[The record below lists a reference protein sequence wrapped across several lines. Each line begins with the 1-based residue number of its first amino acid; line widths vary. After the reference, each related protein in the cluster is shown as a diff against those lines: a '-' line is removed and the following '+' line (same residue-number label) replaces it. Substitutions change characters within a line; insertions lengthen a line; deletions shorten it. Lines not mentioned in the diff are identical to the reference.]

1 MLRGITADMLLFVP
15 QGKGNASMMTAQQVI
30 DAIHGS
36 YALGSKRGLRNVREL
51 VDALCPQR
59 RVPVI
64 HVAGTNGKGST
75 CAMLESILRH
85 AGYRTGLYTSPF
97 LQAYQERIRLNGL
110 PLSDELL
117 VRYGEPLVA
126 VSEHLQAEDDCYAT
140 PFELGTAL
148 AVSVFEGEQV
158 DFAIVEVGMGG
169 RLDPTNF
176 VEPCLCAI
184 AAIGLDHMAY
194 LGDTLP
200 AIAAEKAG
208 IIKPGVPVVC
218 HPADNAV
225 AAVFAQAAA
234 SVHAPLHQMTQGM
247 LLGASCDERGSRA
260 TFQLENRWEDIC
272 IPLPGEHQLTNALT
286 VLGMVE
292 ALRRQGYVLP
302 EKAVRQG
309 IAATRWP
316 ARLEWCG
323 NVLID
328 GAHNPQG
335 VLALHDFVYR
345 HLSGKKRVLLTGV
358 LADKIQPDMLTMLAN
373 LADRTVT
380 VTPDNPRAM
389 EASTLAMRLN
399 ACGGHAVP
407 ASDLQTGLELARE
420 LAGMDGVVIAAGS
433 LYFAGSLRTLL
444 GLGWR

>member
-1 MLRGITADMLLFVP
+1 
-15 QGKGNASMMTAQQVI
+15 MTAQQVI

-36 YALGSKRGLRNVREL
+36 YALGSKRGLRNVLDL

-64 HVAGTNGKGST
+64 HVAGTNGKGSI

-85 AGYRTGLYTSPF
+85 ASYHTGLYTSPF
-97 LQAYQERIRLNGL
+97 LQAYQERIRVDGL

-126 VSEHLQAEDDCYAT
+126 ASERLKLEDDCFAT

-148 AVSVFEGEQV
+148 ATSVFEGERV

-176 VEPCLCAI
+176 VNPCVCAI
-184 AAIGLDHMAY
+184 AAIGLDHMAF

-200 AIAAEKAG
+200 TIAAEKAG

-218 HPADNAV
+218 HPAADDV
-225 AAVFAQAAA
+225 AAVFADAAEA
-234 SVHAPLHQMTQGM
+234 VHAPLRQMRRNMILRST
-247 LLGASCDERGSRA
+247 CDERGSRA
-260 TFQLENRWEDIC
+260 TFRLQHVWEDLI

-286 VLGMVE
+286 VLGVVE
-292 ALRRQGYVLP
+292 VLRDQGYDIP
-302 EKAVRQG
+302 DEAVRQG
-309 IAATRWP
+309 MAATRWP

-323 NVLID
+323 NILID

-335 VLALHDFVYR
+335 VQALSGFVHR
-345 HLSGKKRVLLTGV
+345 HLMDRRRVLLTGV
-358 LADKIQPDMLTMLAN
+358 LADKIQPELLTLLAG
-373 LADRTVT
+373 LAEDIVT

-389 EASTLAMRLN
+389 EAAELAQRLN
-399 ACGGHAVP
+399 ACGGHASAAV
-407 ASDLQTGLELARE
+407 SLEEGLDRART
-420 LAGMDGVVIAAGS
+420 LAGDEGIVIAAGS